1 MIFHAQ
7 RTPAS
12 EEFLAAIE
20 AREEVSFVFPLV
32 EGNIARC
39 FSVPLYA
46 DGQYLGILYTLYS
59 TLENV
64 ACQLS
69 IRCGIPAHYI

>member
-1 MIFHAQ
+1 MYD
-7 RTPAS
+7 PDV
-12 EEFLAAIE
+12 EEIG
-20 AREEVSFVFPLV
+20 RNFVFPLI
-32 EGNIARC
+32 EGDITRC

-46 DGQYLGILYTLYS
+46 EEQYLGILYTLYS
-59 TLENV
+59 ALENV